1 MATMQT
7 ELVVEVNTSSDI
19 IDLVNNEA
27 TWRDLLLD
35 LAEKNKLDP
44 WNIDIIDIV
53 DKYID
58 TVKKLKVLDLRV
70 PANIILAAAILLR
83 LKSNYISL
91 QDYADTEESSEA
103 GFERPNI
110 VVDTLNFRLRLPP
123 TRKISLTEL
132 ISALDEAMKIKET
145 RLSPSEKPLPF
156 VPIKLENFDIEAETE
171 KLYDI
176 MKENVDKSNMV
187 TFSYLSRLSSIN
199 DPLLGLFI
207 PLLFLAHK
215 DRVTMIQEKFF
226 SEIIIA
232 LK

>member
-58 TVKKLKVLDLRV
+58 TVKKLRVLDLRV

-91 QDYADTEESSEA
+91 QDYAETEEASQA

-156 VPIKLENFDIEAETE
+156 IPIKLENFDIEAETE

-215 DRVTMIQEKFF
+215 DKVTMIQEKFF

>member
-7 ELVVEVNTSSDI
+7 ELMVEVNTSSDV

-35 LAEKNKLDP
+35 LVDKNKLDP
-44 WNIDIIDIV
+44 WNIDVIDIV

-91 QDYADTEESSEA
+91 QDYAETEEASEA

-145 RLSPSEKPLPF
+145 RLSPSEKPVPF

-187 TFSYLSRLSSIN
+187 TFSYMSRLSSIN

-207 PLLFLAHK
+207 PLLFLVHK
-215 DRVTMIQEKFF
+215 DKVTIIQEKFF

>member
-91 QDYADTEESSEA
+91 QDYADTEEPSEA

-156 VPIKLENFDIEAETE
+156 IPIKLENFDIEAETE